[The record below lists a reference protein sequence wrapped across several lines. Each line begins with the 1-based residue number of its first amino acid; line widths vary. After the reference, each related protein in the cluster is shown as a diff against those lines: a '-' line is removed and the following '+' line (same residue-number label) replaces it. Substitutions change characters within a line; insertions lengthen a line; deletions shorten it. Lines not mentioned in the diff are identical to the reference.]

1 MCSIIPLAIS
11 LSFFL
16 VSLGMLNTM
25 GTYNDSFLNAD
36 IYEVNPYDQC
46 NNLVK
51 TLTTDDVA
59 SLDAIT
65 DALTGGNNQ
74 IF

>member
-1 MCSIIPLAIS
+1 
-11 LSFFL
+11 
-16 VSLGMLNTM
+16 MLNTM

>member
-1 MCSIIPLAIS
+1 
-11 LSFFL
+11 
-16 VSLGMLNTM
+16 MLNTM

-46 NNLVK
+46 NNLVP
-51 TLTTDDVA
+51 TNLAALTTDPVA

-65 DALTGGNNQ
+65 DALTGGNQ